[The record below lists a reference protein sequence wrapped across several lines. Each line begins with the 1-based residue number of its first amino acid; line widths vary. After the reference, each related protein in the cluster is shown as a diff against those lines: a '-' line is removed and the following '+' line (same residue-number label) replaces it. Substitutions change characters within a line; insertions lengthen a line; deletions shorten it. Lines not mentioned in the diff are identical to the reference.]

1 MSVPYAADARG
12 RHASLEF
19 FSFFQKLIPLREP
32 DVILLA
38 LIDRAQTWIGRSGKG
53 LSYTQKGNAAVDRDD
68 FAVRVTAAEPTLY
81 HISKSIL
88 KNDCD
93 CADAVQEAIVTAYSK
108 LHSLRDERYF
118 KTWLCRILIHEC
130 YRIYHAS
137 RKVISLEEA
146 PQAELSQE
154 QSRDSELFTA
164 IMTLKEEFRLV
175 IVLHY
180 VEGFQVTEIA
190 GMLKI
195 PEGTVKSR
203 LSRARTE
210 LRSVL
215 EEKEVLVHGS

>member
-1 MSVPYAADARG
+1 M
-12 RHASLEF
+12 
-19 FSFFQKLIPLREP
+19 
-32 DVILLA
+32 
-38 LIDRAQTWIGRSGKG
+38 
-53 LSYTQKGNAAVDRDD
+53 DRDD
-68 FAVRVTAAEPTLY
+68 FAARVTAAEPTLY

-108 LHSLRDERYF
+108 LYSLRDERYF

-130 YRIYHAS
+130 YRIHRIS

-146 PQAELSQE
+146 PQAELSME
-154 QSRDSELFTA
+154 QSRDSGLFMA
-164 IMTLKEEFRLV
+164 IMTLREEFRLV

-180 VEGFQVTEIA
+180 VEGFQVAEIA

-215 EEKEVLVHGS
+215 EEKEVLVHES